1 MVCEESPST
10 YMGGVKAGMEKGEG
24 GPWQVQQLLPSLG
37 EEFCRVTEHSRLYAF
52 YAVGQPRSQ
61 SDPS

>member
-1 MVCEESPST
+1 
-10 YMGGVKAGMEKGEG
+10 MGGVKAGMEKGEG
-24 GPWQVQQLLPSLG
+24 GLWQVQQLLPSLG